1 MPGRLLRWER
11 SHAPNQSE
19 NVVAAQSSPLKKFL
33 QKADND
39 RRGSTEFLE
48 RRRYSMDHFKRT
60 SIIGKI
66 HGSDKK
72 EIQRETNMPEISQ
85 VMKMDIQM
93 ESPPILFLG
102 PASNSSAGFLMSAQL
117 KLDVISDRVTI
128 NELEVELRETHHFAK
143 PVVTNCADCHEFS
156 NTLRTWRIFVEPRTL
171 NSRKHFFPFSEV
183 LPDHLPATTHG
194 NIATLTYKLIAR
206 ATLSTG
212 KKITHSHELEMK
224 RALPP
229 SREPKHFKRIFP
241 PTKLVAEAFF
251 PQIIHPIGDFPVEF
265 RLSGLVSP
273 NRDGSVSRCRLRRLM
288 WRIEQHETA
297 HAPACPRHNSEK
309 GGSSRES
316 SKIRSHTDTRII
328 GHDELKSGWKTDYA
342 AILPNPNTKP
352 LTTTTTT
359 EPDATL
365 LGAVELDFH
374 AHILNNL
381 RPLCDVDS
389 PSSSSSSSPAGS
401 GGSGGGLHLTHSLVV
416 ELVIEDEWVPSRNPA
431 AVATPTGAARVLKM
445 TFKVVVT
452 ERAGLGI
459 AWDEEQPPVYED
471 VPPSPPHY
479 AGVLPYCGPPLDEP
493 PEGLSLGMVPVGTV
507 GRGREEDPLVEMMRG
522 RGCLGAGA
530 EAEEGDGGAS
540 RRMAS
545 ADL

>member
-1 MPGRLLRWER
+1 M
-11 SHAPNQSE
+11 S
-19 NVVAAQSSPLKKFL
+19 
-33 QKADND
+33 
-39 RRGSTEFLE
+39 
-48 RRRYSMDHFKRT
+48 
-60 SIIGKI
+60 
-66 HGSDKK
+66 
-72 EIQRETNMPEISQ
+72 
-85 VMKMDIQM
+85 IQM

-117 KLDVISDRVTI
+117 KLDVIPDRVTI
-128 NELEVELRETHHFAK
+128 NELEVELRETYHYMK
-143 PVVTNCADCHEFS
+143 PVVSSCPGCTESS
-156 NTLRTWRIFVEPRTL
+156 NTLRTWRIFNEPRTL
-171 NSRKHFFPFSEV
+171 NSHKHFFPFSEV

-194 NIATLTYKLIAR
+194 NLAILTYNLIAK

-212 KKITHSHELEMK
+212 KKITHCHELEMK

-251 PQIIHPIGDFPVEF
+251 PQTIHPIGSFPVEF

-273 NRDGSVSRCRLRRLM
+273 NRDGSISRCRLRRLM

-297 HAPACPRHNSEK
+297 HAPACARHSEK
-309 GGSSRES
+309 GSSRES
-316 SKIRSHTDTRII
+316 SKSRSHTETRII

-342 AILPNPNTKP
+342 A
-352 LTTTTTT
+352 
-359 EPDATL
+359 PDATL
-365 LGAVELDFH
+365 LGAVELDFR

-389 PSSSSSSSPAGS
+389 PSPSPSSAGGE
-401 GGSGGGLHLTHSLVV
+401 GGSGGIHLTHSLVV
-416 ELVIEDEWVPSRNPA
+416 ELVIEDEWVPTRSPA

-479 AGVLPYCGPPLDEP
+479 AGIEPYFGPPLDEP
-493 PEGLSLGMVPVGTV
+493 PEGLSLGMEAETSL
-507 GRGREEDPLVEMMRG
+507 GRRVEEDPLVEMMR
-522 RGCLGAGA
+522 RDRACLGAVAPMGSRPSSSGA
-530 EAEEGDGGAS
+530 VGVTEEMGVNQ
-540 RRMAS
+540 RT
-545 ADL
+545 